1 MTPEARKF
9 IRSPVFYVPIGLIFA
24 LELFLQ
30 TGLYQNLLKP
40 ESFAYNIN
48 RIRQVVRHTSY
59 KPNVL
64 ILGTSVAYQGILTP
78 DLNQLAKKHG
88 TKLLYQNAASQG
100 ALIETQ
106 HALLQDL
113 APSLPDV
120 KWIIHVAEV
129 NFPYQTRYELE
140 PANRS
145 MLAQFQRNSTI
156 QLLREQKFV
165 LSPRDYGFFYLRTFT
180 YQGDLRD
187 FVLNPPRRL
196 KDLARAKKKMLPD
209 TVYVNRNQ
217 YSIKVYGSTAAE
229 CTEHSLHG
237 IDFFDQKTGQQ
248 ITDNPHRTA
257 VLDTCRMALDDP
269 KQKLGADTWRSLFF
283 ERLKS
288 MHAEAKKNNM
298 RIVTV
303 FAPYSEMVLPA
314 RQADRLTMWQTELS
328 KEGYFPYIID
338 LRNSLDGKKNL
349 SYFYDTIH
357 LNHSGAEKFTEIFEE
372 AVRSFLLEN
381 DRALVEVNQ

>member
-1 MTPEARKF
+1 M
-9 IRSPVFYVPIGLIFA
+9 
-24 LELFLQ
+24 
-30 TGLYQNLLKP
+30 LKP

-48 RIRQVVRHTSY
+48 RIRNVVRHTSY
-59 KPNVL
+59 KPNAL

-78 DLNQLAKKHG
+78 NLNKLAAKYG
-88 TKLLYQNAASQG
+88 TSLRYQNAASQG

-106 HALLQDL
+106 HALLRDL
-113 APSLPDV
+113 APSLTDV

-145 MLAQFQRNSTI
+145 MLAQFPRATTI
-156 QLLREQKFV
+156 DLLKEQQFV
-165 LSPRDYGFFYLRTFT
+165 LSPRDYGFFYLRTLT

-196 KDLARAKKKMLPD
+196 KDLARAKKKMVPD
-209 TVYVNRNQ
+209 TVYLNRNK
-217 YSIKVYGSTAAE
+217 YSIEVYGKTAAE
-229 CTEHSLHG
+229 CTDHSLHG
-237 IDFFDQKTGQQ
+237 VGFFDTATGEQV
-248 ITDNPHRTA
+248 TDNPHRTA

-288 MHAEAKKNNM
+288 MHAEARRNNM
-298 RIVTV
+298 QIVTV

-314 RQADRLTMWQTELS
+314 RQNDRLTMWQDELS
-328 KEGYFPYIID
+328 KGDYFPYIID
-338 LRNSLDGKKNL
+338 LRNSLDGPKNL

-357 LNHSGAEKFTEIFEE
+357 LNESGAEKFTEIFEE
-372 AVRSFLLEN
+372 AIRQFLAKQDQAFLQQQSTEAI
-381 DRALVEVNQ
+381 R